1 MTKVRESVHFLN
13 LLYDHKDYANFDN
26 AFSIIMKNFPEPIG
40 LQTNTSLEDGNKS
53 EISNWEMDLLSLKK
67 DGAKIVKNLIFRTT
81 LLILFNNC
89 EGKCPQIPKM
99 NLFKRETRKC
109 FTDTSYCSSGVYYVI
124 LVCIG

>member
-1 MTKVRESVHFLN
+1 MTKNRESVHFLN
-13 LLYDHKDYANFDN
+13 LLYDHKDYTSFDN

-53 EISNWEMDLLSLKK
+53 EISNWERDVLNLKK

-99 NLFKRETRKC
+99 SLFKRGIRK
-109 FTDTSYCSSGVYYVI
+109 
-124 LVCIG
+124 